1 MTHYPTYVPFSEND
15 QRTHEAI
22 LIAETRQISLLLFRL
37 AGRAI
42 EALSRGL
49 DEAVDMDRVRTLSAL
64 MSRAIWAHD
73 LMERRI
79 HAMMGREEKRKR
91 LEAFEARK
99 TARRG
104 EMPSANPIPR
114 TARERR
120 SGVSVEPLDGESG
133 SEYFAE
139 DPRSA
144 RRHDMPALAREHGGC
159 DEVRQTPAPSPT
171 PTPGTAR
178 MRGTGV
184 SRKPLDDAD
193 SPEHLTD
200 TPDREDWAGAV
211 EAAVAA
217 HDHGAIRAL
226 TDSVISPLMAE
237 LDQLETRRAGR
248 NDHARDPTA

>member
-49 DEAVDMDRVRTLSAL
+49 DEGVDMDRVRTLSAL

-99 TARRG
+99 AARRG
-104 EMPSANPIPR
+104 EMPSPNPTPR
-114 TARERR
+114 TARERG
-120 SGVSVEPLDGESG
+120 SGVSLE
-133 SEYFAE
+133 
-139 DPRSA
+139 
-144 RRHDMPALAREHGGC
+144 
-159 DEVRQTPAPSPT
+159 
-171 PTPGTAR
+171 
-178 MRGTGV
+178 
-184 SRKPLDDAD
+184 PLDDAD
-193 SPEHLTD
+193 NTEHLTD

-226 TDSVISPLMAE
+226 TDSIISPLMAE

>member
-99 TARRG
+99 AARRG
-104 EMPSANPIPR
+104 EIPTANPIPR

-139 DPRSA
+139 DPGSA
-144 RRHDMPALAREHGGC
+144 RRHDMPALARELGGW
-159 DEVRQTPAPSPT
+159 EGFEPAPAPCPT
-171 PTPGTAR
+171 PIPRTAR
-178 MRGTGV
+178 ERGSGV
-184 SRKPLDDAD
+184 SLETLEDLDNT
-193 SPEHLTD
+193 EHLTD
-200 TPDREDWAGAV
+200 APDREDWAGAV

-226 TDSVISPLMAE
+226 TDSIISPLMAE